1 MAKGKAVPLWLAVLD
16 RVANE
21 KEAQEA
27 LKDITFKMVIVFTD
41 EDNECLSLNIDRG
54 KSNSHE
60 GEMDNWNT
68 KVSFPSQV
76 FEDLVAENISPMRAI
91 QKRKLTID
99 GDLSSLLNL
108 VYLLPY
114 MKKNY
119 EIVTGK

>member
-16 RVANE
+16 KVANE

-27 LKDITFKMVIVFTD
+27 LKDVAFKMVIVFTD

-54 KSNSHE
+54 KSTSHE
-60 GEMDNWNT
+60 GEMENWQT
-68 KVSFPSQV
+68 KVSFTSQV
-76 FEDLVAENISPMRAI
+76 FEDLVTEKISPMRAI
-91 QKRKLTID
+91 QKRMLTIE
-99 GDLSSLLNL
+99 GDLASLLNL

-119 EIVTGK
+119 ELVTGK

>member
-16 RVANE
+16 KVANE

-54 KSNSHE
+54 KSTSHE
-60 GEMDNWNT
+60 GEMDNWQT
-68 KVSFPSQV
+68 KVSFTSQV
-76 FEDLVAENISPMRAI
+76 FEDLVTEKTSPMRAI
-91 QKRKLTID
+91 QKRMLTIE
-99 GDLSSLLNL
+99 GDLASLLNL

-114 MKKNY
+114 MKKNH
-119 EIVTGK
+119 ELVIGK

>member
-16 RVANE
+16 KVANE

-27 LKDITFKMVIVFTD
+27 LKDIAFKMVIVFTD

-54 KSNSHE
+54 KSTSHE
-60 GEMDNWNT
+60 GEMENWQT
-68 KVSFPSQV
+68 KVSFTSQV
-76 FEDLVAENISPMRAI
+76 FEDLVTEKISPMRAI
-91 QKRKLTID
+91 QKRMLTIE
-99 GDLSSLLNL
+99 GDLASLLNL

-119 EIVTGK
+119 ELITAK

>member
-27 LKDITFKMVIVFTD
+27 LKDVIFKMVIVFTD
-41 EDNECLSLNIDRG
+41 EDNECLSLIIDRG
-54 KSNSHE
+54 KSTSFE
-60 GEMDNWNT
+60 GEMDNWVT
-68 KVSFPSQV
+68 KVAFSAQV
-76 FEDLVAENISPMRAI
+76 FEDLVTEKMSPMRAI
-91 QKRKLTID
+91 QKRMLTIE
-99 GDLSSLLNL
+99 GDLASLLNL

-119 EIVTGK
+119 ELITAK